1 MAERTAGDWRVEH
14 WEGPA
19 GEFHGL
25 DPEHVR
31 AVRSVRVSRPV
42 IVLGSTQ
49 PTGDIDA
56 AAAARLGIEVAR
68 RRSGGGAVYLH
79 PDDSTW
85 VDITIP
91 RDDELWVDDVSTSM
105 RWVGDAFASVLG
117 PALAAGAPAVHDGP
131 FRAGV
136 LSRAYCFAGLAPGEV
151 TVGGAKIVGVSQR
164 RGRPGARMQCVVYHR
179 IDPAYFA
186 TCFADAGISSAVR
199 DVPVAL
205 SPLGR
210 SELLDALVAALPR

>member
-1 MAERTAGDWRVEH
+1 MAERTAGDWKVEH

-91 RDDELWVDDVSTSM
+91 RDDALWVDDVSTSM

-117 PALAAGAPAVHDGP
+117 SALAAGAPAVHDGP

-151 TVGGAKIVGVSQR
+151 TVGGAKLVGVSQR

-179 IDPAYFA
+179 IDPADFA

-210 SELLDALVAALPR
+210 AELLDALVAALPR

>member
-25 DPEHVR
+25 DPDHVR

-49 PTGDIDA
+49 PAGDIDA

-91 RDDELWVDDVSTSM
+91 RDDALWVDDVSTSM

-131 FRAGV
+131 FHAGV

-151 TVGGAKIVGVSQR
+151 TVGGAKLVGVSQR

-179 IDPAYFA
+179 IDPADFA

-210 SELLDALVAALPR
+210 AELLDALVAALPR

>member
-1 MAERTAGDWRVEH
+1 MAERTAGNWRVEH

-56 AAAARLGIEVAR
+56 AAATRLGIEVAR

>member
-1 MAERTAGDWRVEH
+1 MAERTAGDWKVEH

-49 PTGDIDA
+49 PAGDIDA

-117 PALAAGAPAVHDGP
+117 SALAAGAPAVHDGP

-151 TVGGAKIVGVSQR
+151 TVGGAKLVGVSQR

-179 IDPAYFA
+179 IDPADFA

-210 SELLDALVAALPR
+210 AELLDALVAALPR

>member
-117 PALAAGAPAVHDGP
+117 PALAAGEPAVHDGP

>member
-1 MAERTAGDWRVEH
+1 MSDWRIEH

-25 DPEHVR
+25 DPDPVR

-49 PTGDIDA
+49 PVGDIDA
-56 AAAARLGIEVAR
+56 AAADRLGIEVAR

-79 PDDSTW
+79 PDHSTW

-91 RDDELWVDDVSTSM
+91 RDDELWVDDVSSSM

-117 PALAAGAPAVHDGP
+117 PALADGMPVVHDGN

-136 LSRAYCFAGLAPGEV
+136 LARAYCFAGLAPGEV
-151 TVGGAKIVGVSQR
+151 TVGGAKLVGISQR
-164 RGRPGARMQCVVYHR
+164 RGRNGARMQCVVYHR
-179 IDPAYFA
+179 IDAGDFA
-186 TCFADAGISSAVR
+186 HCFADAEISSAVR
-199 DVPVAL
+199 EVPVAL

-210 SELLDALVAALPR
+210 AELLDALVAALPR

>member
-1 MAERTAGDWRVEH
+1 MAERTAGDWRVEQ

-49 PTGDIDA
+49 PAGDIDA

>member
-117 PALAAGAPAVHDGP
+117 SALAAGAPAVHDGP

>member
-1 MAERTAGDWRVEH
+1 MNDWRIEH

-25 DPEHVR
+25 DPDPVR
-31 AVRSVRVSRPV
+31 AVRSVRVARPV

-49 PTGDIDA
+49 PAGDIDA
-56 AAAARLGIEVAR
+56 DAAARLGIEVAR

-79 PDDSTW
+79 PDHSTW

-91 RDDELWVDDVSTSM
+91 RDDELWVDDVSSSM
-105 RWVGDAFASVLG
+105 RWVGAAFASVLG
-117 PALAAGAPAVHDGP
+117 PAPATEAPVVHDGN

-136 LSRAYCFAGLAPGEV
+136 LARAYCFAGLAPGEV
-151 TVGGAKIVGVSQR
+151 TVGGAKLVGISQR
-164 RGRPGARMQCVVYHR
+164 RGRNGARMQCVVYHR
-179 IDPAYFA
+179 IDAADFA
-186 TCFADAGISSAVR
+186 PCFADAEISSAVR
-199 DVPVAL
+199 EVPVAL

-210 SELLDALVAALPR
+210 AELLDALVAALPR

>member
-25 DPEHVR
+25 DPDHVR

-91 RDDELWVDDVSTSM
+91 RDDALWVDDVSTSM

-117 PALAAGAPAVHDGP
+117 SALAAGAPAVHDGP

-151 TVGGAKIVGVSQR
+151 TVGGAKLVGVSQR

-179 IDPAYFA
+179 IDPADFA

-210 SELLDALVAALPR
+210 AELLDALVAALPR

>member
-49 PTGDIDA
+49 PAGDIDA

>member
-1 MAERTAGDWRVEH
+1 MAERTAGDWKVEH

-49 PTGDIDA
+49 PAGDIDA

-91 RDDELWVDDVSTSM
+91 RDDALWVDDVSTSM

-117 PALAAGAPAVHDGP
+117 SALAAGAPAVHDGP

-151 TVGGAKIVGVSQR
+151 TVGGAKLVGVSQR

-179 IDPAYFA
+179 IDPADFA

-210 SELLDALVAALPR
+210 AKLLDALVAALPR

>member
-1 MAERTAGDWRVEH
+1 MAERTAGDWKVEH

-117 PALAAGAPAVHDGP
+117 SALAAGAPAVHDGP

-151 TVGGAKIVGVSQR
+151 TVGGAKLVGVSQR

-179 IDPAYFA
+179 IDPADFA

-210 SELLDALVAALPR
+210 AELLDALVAALPR

>member
-49 PTGDIDA
+49 PTDDIDA

-179 IDPAYFA
+179 IDPADFA
-186 TCFADAGISSAVR
+186 ACFADAVISSAVR

-210 SELLDALVAALPR
+210 AELLDALVAALPR

>member
-91 RDDELWVDDVSTSM
+91 RDDALWVDDVSTSM

-117 PALAAGAPAVHDGP
+117 SALAAGAPAVHDGP

-151 TVGGAKIVGVSQR
+151 TVGGAKLVGVSQR

-179 IDPAYFA
+179 IDPADFA

-210 SELLDALVAALPR
+210 AELLDALVAALPR

>member
-1 MAERTAGDWRVEH
+1 MGDWRIEH
-14 WEGPA
+14 WDGPA

-25 DPEHVR
+25 DPEPVR

-49 PTGDIDA
+49 PVGDIDA
-56 AAAARLGIEVAR
+56 SVAARLGIDVAR

-79 PDDSTW
+79 PDHSTW

-91 RDDELWVDDVSTSM
+91 RDDELWVDDVSSSM

-117 PALAAGAPAVHDGP
+117 PALATGAPAVHDGQ
-131 FRAGV
+131 FRAGD
-136 LSRAYCFAGLAPGEV
+136 LARAYCFAGLAPGEV
-151 TVGGAKIVGVSQR
+151 TVGGAKLVGVSQR
-164 RGRPGARMQCVVYHR
+164 RGRNGARMQCVVYHR
-179 IDPAYFA
+179 IDADAFA
-186 TCFADAGISSAVR
+186 SCFADAGISSAVR
-199 DVPVAL
+199 GVPVAL

-210 SELLDALVAALPR
+210 AELLDALVAALPR